1 MPVEPWDESGR
12 VWEEDHGL
20 LDAEQ
25 VARCRRADVAES
37 LRSPV
42 PTRMISNGEY
52 MPAPQT
58 DAQKRVEA
66 LTGAGLSDVVGMSTA
81 SLGEARSSA
90 RALRHPN
97 HGASPLQRQLSEKRK
112 NGNIGHHGGG
122 VWRSGRCLSSVD
134 TRAGALARV
143 GVVGPTRATR
153 HYCLRLRLG
162 SHAIGPNSTQLAD
175 QCSLCPTQ
183 LVRRVGPIES
193 SCDGS
198 PTRLTAVISELV
210 DVYAERPRPVAKS
223 GADGGRESARTR
235 PEVIA
240 PRSSAGTSL
249 YPEVQENRGHHDGST
264 AHWPEAP
271 SDADHRPVGSL
282 ISGPLDAA
290 SIERFKRGDDAPTE
304 PAAKVHQPPGDPS
317 RRPHRIEGRSPS
329 PLTRTAIIGIAHVRP
344 VESR

>member
-1 MPVEPWDESGR
+1 LSSPNKVPQLIGGPIWCCELQRRTRAASNERGR
-12 VWEEDHGL
+12 QSC
-20 LDAEQ
+20 A
-25 VARCRRADVAES
+25 
-37 LRSPV
+37 LRSDRP
-42 PTRMISNGEY
+42 
-52 MPAPQT
+52 
-58 DAQKRVEA
+58 KRR
-66 LTGAGLSDVVGMSTA
+66 TF
-81 SLGEARSSA
+81 
-90 RALRHPN
+90 ALR
-97 HGASPLQRQLSEKRK
+97 ASVSSDRCARRDITVY
-112 NGNIGHHGGG
+112 G
-122 VWRSGRCLSSVD
+122 SGWV
-134 TRAGALARV
+134 AI
-143 GVVGPTRATR
+143 
-153 HYCLRLRLG
+153 
-162 SHAIGPNSTQLAD
+162 AIGPNSTQLAD

-183 LVRRVGPIES
+183 LVRQVGPIES

-264 AHWPEAP
+264 AHRPEAP

-290 SIERFKRGDDAPTE
+290 PIERFTRGDDAPTE